1 MKKCRK
7 EKVLIK
13 FFFPLF
19 PPFIVI
25 PLIYEILIGT
35 QLVSPRCKPGTEQ
48 MSIGALNMQSLA
60 VKCEVDADPS
70 DHVKFAWTYNNT
82 RNVSPVSEKK
92 TFFMV

>member
-1 MKKCRK
+1 
-7 EKVLIK
+7 
-13 FFFPLF
+13 
-19 PPFIVI
+19 
-25 PLIYEILIGT
+25 
-35 QLVSPRCKPGTEQ
+35 
-48 MSIGALNMQSLA
+48 MQSLA